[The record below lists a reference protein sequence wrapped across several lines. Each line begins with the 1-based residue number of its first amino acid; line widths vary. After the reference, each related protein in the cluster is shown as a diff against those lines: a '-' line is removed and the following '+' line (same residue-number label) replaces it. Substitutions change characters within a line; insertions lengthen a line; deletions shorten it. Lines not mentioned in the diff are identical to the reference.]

1 MRITPEKLTSS
12 IPDDSWL
19 KLWLQSWPTVEMPW
33 SYLLFGALSVLG
45 AAVGRKCWFLDDY
58 RKLWPM
64 LNLLLIGP
72 SGIGKSSAIELNQS
86 LLVQLDPKDRPQFI
100 IGSASPEKL
109 HEDLV
114 VQPHAIVY
122 ASELANFFNRQRYME
137 GMIPYVTELLDCRP
151 IERRTKSG
159 NIQHIAAPETTII
172 GGSTPEWLQ
181 EALPDNAIGGGFLP
195 RFMIVKEDARRQ
207 RVPDARGALSKDG
220 WKKALAIRDEA
231 YAEFKHVIAAAS
243 GPVEFADFGVRDV
256 YSSWYL
262 SHTAPNNHLAP
273 FAARAPEMTKRMAM
287 LVALSCMRD
296 HITEADLKAAIAM
309 YGYAESK
316 LAEVVIPKSI
326 VGKMLALVQAS
337 IPPFGATSQ
346 EIYSAMKNFMT
357 TLEVDRYLLSLVQ
370 SRDIELRDGK
380 FFCLETR

>member
-1 MRITPEKLTSS
+1 M
-12 IPDDSWL
+12 
-19 KLWLQSWPTVEMPW
+19 
-33 SYLLFGALSVLG
+33 FGALSVLG
-45 AAVGRKCWFLDDY
+45 AAVGRKCWFADDY

-86 LLVQLDPKDRPQFI
+86 LLLQLDPKDRPQFI

-114 VQPHAIVY
+114 VQPHAILY

-159 NIQHIAAPETTII
+159 NIQHISAPETTIV

-195 RFMIVKEDARRQ
+195 RFLLVMENSRRQ
-207 RVPDARGALSKDG
+207 RIPNAEMALSKTE
-220 WKKALAIRDEA
+220 WKQTLETRDNA
-231 YAEFKHVIAAAS
+231 YAEFKHVVAAAE
-243 GPVEFADFGVRDV
+243 GAIRFADFGVTDV

-262 SHTAPNNHLAP
+262 AHKAPTNHLAP
-273 FAARAPEMTKRMAM
+273 FAARAPEMIKRMAM
-287 LVALSCMRD
+287 LIAISCMRD
-296 HITEADLKAAIAM
+296 GITEADLACAVAM
-309 YGYAESK
+309 YGYVENK
-316 LAEVVIPKSI
+316 LSEVVIPKSQM
-326 VGKMLALVQAS
+326 GKLSALVEAS
-337 IPPFGATSQ
+337 IPYYGATEG
-346 EIYSAMKNFMT
+346 EIFHAMKNFIPAN
-357 TLEVDRYLLSLVQ
+357 EVDRYLYSLLRSGDVEQ
-370 SRDIELRDGK
+370 RDGK
-380 FFCLETR
+380 YFISERKIIG